1 VSRLVESVVPARL
14 GTGFRWLLASSWTS
28 NLGDGLMLAAG
39 PLLVA
44 SQTHNALLVAA
55 AAMSTQL
62 PWLLFGLVAGALADR
77 LDRRVVVMVVDALR
91 ALVLG
96 ARCLFI
102 VSGRVD
108 IGLVLVVMFVLGT
121 AEVFADATT
130 STLPPMLVAKADL
143 GIANARIMA
152 GLVTVNQ
159 LIGPALGAF
168 LFAIGMAVPF
178 TLQAV
183 CVALGAA
190 LVSRIGTPRGAVR
203 EGVDTHIRQDI
214 LEGVRWLMGHR
225 PIRTLAVV
233 IVTFNITWAAPWS
246 VLVLW
251 ALERVGIDEAGF
263 GLLTTTAA
271 AGGLLSTLSYGRLE
285 RRVPL
290 ALLMR
295 LALLS
300 EVVFHLLMALTTSP
314 WAAYPLMFFFGAY
327 AFVWGTLSNAV
338 RQRAV
343 PTEFQ
348 GRVGSV
354 YMICVMGGMLIGS
367 FLGGLI
373 ASQWGLVAPW
383 WFAFVGSGL
392 TLVLVWRE
400 LGHIAHADEEAV
412 VAA

>member
-1 VSRLVESVVPARL
+1 VSRLVEAVVPARL
-14 GTGFRWLLASSWTS
+14 GTGFRWLLASSWVS
-28 NLGDGLMLAAG
+28 NLGDGLMVAAG

-44 SQTHNALLVAA
+44 SQTHNPLLVAA
-55 AAMSTQL
+55 AAMSSQL
-62 PWLLFGLVAGALADR
+62 PWLLFGLIAGAMADR
-77 LDRRVVVMVVDALR
+77 LDRRLIVMVVDTLR
-91 ALVLG
+91 AVVLAG
-96 ARCLFI
+96 LCVVI
-102 VSGRVD
+102 VTGRVD
-108 IGLVLVVMFVLGT
+108 IALVLVAMFALGT

-130 STLPPMLVAKADL
+130 GTLTPMLVDKADL

-159 LIGPALGAF
+159 LVGPALGAV
-168 LFAIGMAVPF
+168 LFAVGMAVPF
-178 TLQAV
+178 TVQAV
-183 CVALGAA
+183 CVALGAL

-203 EGVDTHIRQDI
+203 EQVDTHIRQDI
-214 LEGVRWLMGHR
+214 AEGVRWLVGNR
-225 PIRTLAVV
+225 PVRTLALV

-251 ALERVGIDEAGF
+251 ALQRVGIDEAGF
-263 GLLTTTAA
+263 GLLTTAAA
-271 AGGLLSTLSYGRLE
+271 AGGLLSTVSYGWLE
-285 RRVPL
+285 RRLPL

-295 LALLS
+295 MALLS

-373 ASQWGLVAPW
+373 AHWGGVSAPW
-383 WFAFVGSGL
+383 WFAFIGSGL
-392 TLVLVWRE
+392 TLLLVWRE
-400 LGHIAHADEEAV
+400 LGHIAHADAEAAV
-412 VAA
+412 EV